1 MEKRFNMLKSLRRRR
16 RQGGNAIVEVAL
28 MSPWIFFLFVGV
40 FDMGFY
46 AFSVISVENAARAAA
61 TQTATSPTAAT
72 GPVGDTIACNAAW
85 REMNLVPNI
94 AAISQNCSQLP
105 LIVVRRTLCN
115 QGTVSPGTLTCEQ
128 PCYTP
133 TPTPPCWPNPGDYCS
148 GAAGA
153 NTIAASQVCVTYRSD
168 NYIPIPG
175 LLPSQLTLTRVAEM
189 RILAK

>member
-1 MEKRFNMLKSLRRRR
+1 MAEKRFDMLKSLRGKLGKGRLSEK
-16 RQGGNAIVEVAL
+16 GSAVVEVAL

-61 TQTATSPTAAT
+61 TQTAASALAQTDLT
-72 GPVGDTIACNAAW
+72 ACNAAW
-85 REMNLVPNI
+85 REMGFVPNI
-94 AAISQNCSQLP
+94 ASISQNCTQLP

-115 QGTVSPGTLTCEQ
+115 QGTVVPNTITCEV
-128 PCYTP
+128 PCAN
-133 TPTPPCWPNPGDYCS
+133 PPPASCADC
-148 GAAGA
+148 AFD
-153 NTIAASQVCVTYRSD
+153 NTAASSEVCVTYRSD

-175 LLPSQLTLTRVAEM
+175 VMAGQLTLTRVAEM